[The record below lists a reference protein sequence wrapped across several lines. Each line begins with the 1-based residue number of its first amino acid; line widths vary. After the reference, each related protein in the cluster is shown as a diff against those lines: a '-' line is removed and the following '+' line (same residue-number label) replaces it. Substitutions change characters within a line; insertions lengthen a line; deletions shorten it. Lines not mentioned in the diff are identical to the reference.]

1 MKKSG
6 AILGAIVLLSFGTPQ
21 AHAVVIVTAD
31 YPMNEVKGGPKA
43 TDKGQLSQLVSLYE
57 NDVALMANSDKD
69 YSKAISEAKSD
80 PAVEA
85 ELQKLAGTLTL
96 ESLAD
101 AVATLV
107 KATPENSLVI
117 MASAVNL
124 MANLEGGLSTE
135 NRVVL
140 GKAALL
146 AIPDGTEK
154 SAFYAA
160 LIVGVAAKGQEQ
172 ADITKT
178 VITLRNFSLSDLPE
192 SKLVDGA
199 GILDAALVKEGILT
213 PIAATE
219 AFVAL
224 AQTFNNTPA
233 GEVPLGAIPAD
244 DVSTGDQ
251 GVTNT
256 GPSTGGASGGS
267 GGGGGNPTPTPTPT
281 PAPTPVS

>member
-1 MKKSG
+1 MRLFIEIMKKSG

-21 AHAVVIVTAD
+21 AHAVVIVAAD
-31 YPMNEVKGGPKA
+31 YPMNQVNAGTQA
-43 TDKGQLSQLVSLYE
+43 TGSGQLSQLVSLYA
-57 NDVALMANSDKD
+57 NDVALMANSDEE

-85 ELQKLAGTLTL
+85 QLQKLAGTLTL
-96 ESLAD
+96 ESLTE

-124 MANLEGGLSTE
+124 MSNLKGGLSVE

-160 LIVGVAAKGQEQ
+160 LIVGVAAQGQEQ
-172 ADITKT
+172 ADITST
-178 VITLRNFSLSDLPE
+178 VISLRNFSLSDLPE
-192 SKLVDGA
+192 SKLADA
-199 GILDAALVKEGILT
+199 ASILDAALVKEGILT
-213 PIAATE
+213 PIVATKT
-219 AFVAL
+219 FVAL
-224 AQTFNNTPA
+224 AQTFNSTPTDN
-233 GEVPLGAIPAD
+233 L
-244 DVSTGDQ
+244 SSGDQ
-251 GVTNT
+251 SVTNT
-256 GPSTGGASGGS
+256 GPSTGGAN

-281 PAPTPVS
+281 PSPTPAS